1 MPFDDKLHSLFGFL
15 LIVIIAFM
23 VLAAIVSI
31 LG

>member
-1 MPFDDKLHSLFGFL
+1 MPFDDKLHNLFGCL

-23 VLAAIVSI
+23 VLVAIVSI